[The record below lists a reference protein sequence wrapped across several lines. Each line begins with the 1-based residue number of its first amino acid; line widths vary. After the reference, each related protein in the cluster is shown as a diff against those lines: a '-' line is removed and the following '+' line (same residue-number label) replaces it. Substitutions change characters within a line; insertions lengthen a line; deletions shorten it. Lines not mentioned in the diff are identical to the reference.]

1 MLCQWNKSV
10 VKSLSISFWRKKEV
24 FNMTVFIWKFH
35 YQLVFEEKKIE
46 RIVQYDSFHL
56 KKFNIDII
64 WGIWGG
70 GEGIGL

>member
-10 VKSLSISFWRKKEV
+10 VKSLSISFWRKK
-24 FNMTVFIWKFH
+24 
-35 YQLVFEEKKIE
+35 IE
-46 RIVQYDSFHL
+46 RIIQYDSFHL

-70 GEGIGL
+70 GEDIGL